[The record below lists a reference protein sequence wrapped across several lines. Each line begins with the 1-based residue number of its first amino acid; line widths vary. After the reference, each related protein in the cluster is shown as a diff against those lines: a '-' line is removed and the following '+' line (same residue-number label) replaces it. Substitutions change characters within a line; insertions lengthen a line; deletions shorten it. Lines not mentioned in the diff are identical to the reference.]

1 MQNCV
6 TKFVGI
12 QYQQNFTLLSLCG
25 GNPLV
30 TGRIPNKGTVKRNAL
45 LLHKIMM
52 LIVIRQGLLYKAFLI
67 IVTNIQ
73 IRDHSESGLSQWETT
88 LLCSGVSHWMGPYIE
103 WSLPEWKM
111 FTTGQPNHI
120 DLKLFI
126 ICMMTSSN
134 ENIFRVTG
142 PLCGEFTGSGEFP
155 TQRPVTRSFDAFF
168 DLRLNKPLSK
178 QPWGW
183 WFETLSWSLWRHRNG
198 LYGVINNSLA
208 SPYLLQSYVCG
219 GTFKLTTKNVSS
231 SEYANDAFRWRHNER
246 DGVSNQRRLG
256 CVLNHLFG
264 FWSKKTSKLRV
275 TGDRTKNQ

>member
-1 MQNCV
+1 
-6 TKFVGI
+6 
-12 QYQQNFTLLSLCG
+12 
-25 GNPLV
+25 
-30 TGRIPNKGTVKRNAL
+30 
-45 LLHKIMM
+45 MM
-52 LIVIRQGLLYKAFLI
+52 LIVIRQGWLYKAFLI

-88 LLCSGVSHWMGPYIE
+88 LLCSGVSHWMGPYTE

-126 ICMMTSSN
+126 I
-134 ENIFRVTG
+134 
-142 PLCGEFTGSGEFP
+142 
-155 TQRPVTRSFDAFF
+155 
-168 DLRLNKPLSK
+168 
-178 QPWGW
+178 
-183 WFETLSWSLWRHRNG
+183 WF
-198 LYGVINNSLA
+198 YGVINNSLA
-208 SPYLLQSYVCG
+208 CPYLLQSYVCG

-231 SEYANDAFRWRHNER
+231 SEYAHDAFRWRHSER

-275 TGDRTKNQ
+275 TGVCEGYSPGTAQRISNVENVSIWWRHHGL